1 MEEFTR
7 SLDYKVCIWGI
18 TVEKVRDR
26 CSVYDVVVESFT
38 LDSGG

>member
-26 CSVYDVVVESFT
+26 CSVYDVVECFT
-38 LDSGG
+38 LHSGG